1 MKRFVVLFA
10 LLLLLLPAHAHAQG
24 RTRVVP
30 TCGATGLTWSSA
42 RPDTDRPLLVDT
54 NGLLCANVSVTAN
67 ATITG
72 FRPTAFGTPLAVT
85 TSAATGTLPAG
96 AQVVATNVG
105 TSGAYCG
112 LGATATVSYQ
122 YIAPSGGW
130 FGFAISG
137 DTQMTCITA
146 SGTATINTAGGSGL
160 PTGVSGGGGA
170 GGGGGAIT
178 AAASSYSAGAFVVGT
193 GVDGWDATQGA
204 KADAAQTDPAVTA
217 SLVAYTKGVLTGIG
231 QKADTAWTSGSGSLV
246 ALLKAN
252 SGKLDSVITNT
263 GAAIPAGSAII
274 GKVGID
280 QTTPGTTNA
289 VNTTNWPTT
298 VDTNSGNKSAST
310 PRFVIATDQPNL
322 TTALNVALAANQSV
336 NLAQVAGATTAV
348 GSGVQATALRTTLA
362 TDSPGIVTLGQTTK
376 SASVPVAI
384 ASDQLG
390 ANTTA
395 NSLPITVGPAL
406 LGSYCMGAN
415 SGTMAAGLA
424 GGSPVFSFRYAAA
437 NLAII
442 RKITAEADDI
452 TTAFAAGAGKFDLIA
467 ARSFTASDTGGTA
480 GTLTGNNGKLRT
492 SFATTGISDFRIS
505 STATLTAGTR
515 TLDAQ
520 PLGSVEFA
528 VPTSIDAGL
537 LPTTNIFLA
546 EIGQSPVVL
555 AQNEGFVL
563 QATVPG
569 TGTWVFSVRV
579 CWDEVSAF

>member
-1 MKRFVVLFA
+1 MKKLSAA
-10 LLLLLLPAHAHAQG
+10 LLFYLGLASAALAQTAFTMPPPG
-24 RTRVVP
+24 GVTVVGVQVVT
-30 TCGATGLTWSSA
+30 TCGVASGL
-42 RPDTDRPLLVDT
+42 VN
-54 NGLLCANVSVTAN
+54 NGVAY
-67 ATITG
+67 
-72 FRPTAFGTPLAVT
+72 LAM
-85 TSAATGTLPAG
+85 
-96 AQVVATNVG
+96 N
-105 TSGAYCG
+105 TSGQLCTNA
-112 LGATATVSYQ
+112 A
-122 YIAPSGGW
+122 
-130 FGFAISG
+130 
-137 DTQMTCITA
+137 
-146 SGTATINTAGGSGL
+146 
-160 PTGVSGGGGA
+160 GGGA
-170 GGGGGAIT
+170 
-178 AAASSYSAGAFVVGT
+178 V
-193 GVDGWDATQGA
+193 TQGTIPW
-204 KADAAQTDPAVTA
+204 ADNISQVGG
-217 SLVAYTKGVLTGIG
+217 VA
-231 QKADTAWTSGSGSLV
+231 
-246 ALLKAN
+246 
-252 SGKLDSVITNT
+252 
-263 GAAIPAGSAII
+263 
-274 GKVGID
+274 
-280 QTTPGTTNA
+280 
-289 VNTTNWPTT
+289 
-298 VDTNSGNKSAST
+298 
-310 PRFVIATDQPNL
+310 
-322 TTALNVALAANQSV
+322 
-336 NLAQVAGATTAV
+336 TAV
-348 GSGVQATALRTTLA
+348 GSGVMTAGSQRTALA

-424 GGSPVFSFRYAAA
+424 GGSPVFSFRYGAA

-452 TTAFAAGAGKFDLIA
+452 TTAFVAGAAKFDLIA

-492 SFATTGISDFRIS
+492 SFATTGVSDFRVA